1 MTALEFLKSIP
12 ARHEALKKR
21 IHNFRY
27 PLSPFYLKVVQVVYF
42 TIPVVIGYYIMEW
55 STAQSVKN
63 LGAKGELMKQKAADQ
78 GNRLDAF
85 SSGTSGQN
93 LALQSL
99 LNAHK
104 PAEFKNKDK
113 EEV

>member
-1 MTALEFLKSIP
+1 
-12 ARHEALKKR
+12 
-21 IHNFRY
+21 
-27 PLSPFYLKVVQVVYF
+27 
-42 TIPVVIGYYIMEW
+42 MEW

-63 LGAKGELMKQKAADQ
+63 LGVKGELMKQKAADQ

-99 LNAHK
+99 LNSHK
-104 PAEFKNKDK
+104 PAGFGKK
-113 EEV
+113 EEDEA

>member
-1 MTALEFLKSIP
+1 
-12 ARHEALKKR
+12 
-21 IHNFRY
+21 
-27 PLSPFYLKVVQVVYF
+27 
-42 TIPVVIGYYIMEW
+42 MEW

-85 SSGTSGQN
+85 SSGTTGQN

-104 PAEFKNKDK
+104 PAEFKSKGK
-113 EEV
+113 EEYDL